1 MLLLILLLIKQCS
14 ILSEDTDPTNI
25 IKTFGESQAEKRR
38 PESDHQQRWFDPKTG
53 KRWWKCAKLMLR
65 IPTYHRGEYTLR

>member
-14 ILSEDTDPTNI
+14 ILSEDSDPTNI

-38 PESDHQQRWFDPKTG
+38 PESDHQQCWFDPKNRKKMVEVCKTNV
-53 KRWWKCAKLMLR
+53 KDPYLSQR
-65 IPTYHRGEYTLR
+65 